1 MKLADQVEGGGFA
14 FDAGV
19 EGEDDLLDAFFIDA
33 GEKLLVAGRFELHAG
48 HPVVVA
54 VRCIVPQS
62 DLPGDLR
69 CRCGRIARDDLD
81 ADSLDRLQLVT
92 AMEDEF
98 DIEIDDEKLEAI
110 NSVAEAIVAIK
121 SALGE

>member
-1 MKLADQVEGGGFA
+1 MEHSEIFEKVADIACDVLG
-14 FDAGV
+14 
-19 EGEDDLLDAFFIDA
+19 IDA
-33 GEKLLVAGRFELHAG
+33 DKITEETTF
-48 HPVVVA
+48 
-54 VRCIVPQS
+54 
-62 DLPGDLR
+62 
-69 CRCGRIARDDLD
+69 DDLD

-110 NSVAEAIVAIK
+110 NSVAEAIEAIT

>member
-1 MKLADQVEGGGFA
+1 MEHSEIFEKVADIA
-14 FDAGV
+14 
-19 EGEDDLLDAFFIDA
+19 
-33 GEKLLVAGRFELHAG
+33 
-48 HPVVVA
+48 
-54 VRCIVPQS
+54 S
-62 DLPGDLR
+62 DVLGINADE
-69 CRCGRIARDDLD
+69 ITEETTFDDLD

-98 DIEIDDEKLEAI
+98 DIEIDDETLEAI

>member
-1 MKLADQVEGGGFA
+1 MEHSEIFEKVADIA
-14 FDAGV
+14 
-19 EGEDDLLDAFFIDA
+19 
-33 GEKLLVAGRFELHAG
+33 
-48 HPVVVA
+48 
-54 VRCIVPQS
+54 S
-62 DLPGDLR
+62 DVLGINADE
-69 CRCGRIARDDLD
+69 ITEETTFDDLD

-98 DIEIDDEKLEAI
+98 EAI

>member
-1 MKLADQVEGGGFA
+1 MEHSEIFEKVADIASDVLGINADEITEETT
-14 FDAGV
+14 FD
-19 EGEDDLLDAFFIDA
+19 DI
-33 GEKLLVAGRFELHAG
+33 
-48 HPVVVA
+48 
-54 VRCIVPQS
+54 
-62 DLPGDLR
+62 
-69 CRCGRIARDDLD
+69 D

>member
-1 MKLADQVEGGGFA
+1 MEHSEIFEKVTDIASDVLGINADEITEETTF
-14 FDAGV
+14 
-19 EGEDDLLDAFFIDA
+19 
-33 GEKLLVAGRFELHAG
+33 
-48 HPVVVA
+48 
-54 VRCIVPQS
+54 
-62 DLPGDLR
+62 
-69 CRCGRIARDDLD
+69 DDLD